1 MPPLTPPA
9 ELPDAEP
16 PSALPEKPDN
26 RFRKGALPA
35 SVHFSAKT
43 VELLRKERG
52 DDAIGE
58 AIELASFSETHP
70 TDEQPDVPVGKMT
83 QLLERL
89 ADPVLGQQDL
99 VANMRACGV
108 KIYELMEALQKRDV
122 ALALIRSS
130 RRMGAVLDGVGEFAE
145 PQQIPCRLCNATGGQ
160 TITDDDGN
168 DTTVLCSD
176 CMGTG
181 QLRRMGDIDAI
192 KVYLATHGLAGKG
205 AGNAGG
211 GTVVNVNAQAAAGIK
226 TSSNKD
232 EEPITARVQRIIEV

>member
-1 MPPLTPPA
+1 MPPLNPPA
-9 ELPDAEP
+9 EQPDAEP
-16 PSALPEKPDN
+16 AELKPDN

-35 SVHFSAKT
+35 AVHYSAKT

-52 DDAIGE
+52 DDVIGE
-58 AIELASFSETHP
+58 AIEIASFAEPQP
-70 TDEQPDVPVGKMT
+70 TEEQPDIPIGKMT

-99 VANMRACGV
+99 VVNMRACGV
-108 KIYELMEALQKRDV
+108 RIYELMEALQKRDV
-122 ALALIRSS
+122 ALALFRSS

-145 PQQIPCRLCNATGGQ
+145 PQQIPCRLCNSTGELILPIDGEDEEPIR
-160 TITDDDGN
+160 TVCTD
-168 DTTVLCSD
+168 CY
-176 CMGTG
+176 GTG

-211 GTVVNVNAQAAAGIK
+211 GTVVNVNAQAAAGVK
-226 TSSNKD
+226 TGNSKED
-232 EEPITARVQRIIEV
+232 EPITARVQRIIEI

>member
-9 ELPDAEP
+9 ELPDAQP
-16 PSALPEKPDN
+16 PEKPDN

-35 SVHFSAKT
+35 AVHYSAKT

-52 DDAIGE
+52 DDVIGE
-58 AIELASFSETHP
+58 AIEMASFSEP
-70 TDEQPDVPVGKMT
+70 QPSPDQPDAPVGKMT

-99 VANMRACGV
+99 VVNMRACGV
-108 KIYELMEALQKRDV
+108 RVYELMEALQKRDV
-122 ALALIRSS
+122 ALALFRSS

-145 PQQIPCRLCNATGGQ
+145 PQQIPCRLCNATGAQ
-160 TITDDDGN
+160 TSTDDDGN

-205 AGNAGG
+205 SGAAGG
-211 GTVVNVNAQAAAGIK
+211 GTVVNVNAQAAAGVK
-226 TSSNKD
+226 TGNGKE
-232 EEPITARVQRIIEV
+232 EEPITARVQRIIEI